1 MKRIYVL
8 CFFSL
13 NLPSLNKQPSIIF
26 ITSIDCIS
34 AKSFLSKLG
43 VCVYQVQCM
52 CVYLWKILLF
62 KQLCISLCVCAVGC
76 IYCAHFRMT
85 PTQI

>member
-1 MKRIYVL
+1 MHCSDMLFAALNQRRRKTDFDKCASTMKRIYVL
-8 CFFSL
+8 WFFSL

-52 CVYLWKILLF
+52 CV
-62 KQLCISLCVCAVGC
+62 
-76 IYCAHFRMT
+76 
-85 PTQI
+85 

>member
-8 CFFSL
+8 FFSL
-13 NLPSLNKQPSIIF
+13 NRPSLNKQASIIF

-43 VCVYQVQCM
+43 VCVYIRCNV
-52 CVYLWKILLF
+52 CVYSCGKF
-62 KQLCISLCVCAVGC
+62 CSLSNCVSRCVCVQWGVYILC
-76 IYCAHFRMT
+76 SF
-85 PTQI
+85 